1 MLDAIATIVT
11 EEQPQWKGTASEL
24 LILLPQLEIAP
35 NILTRKL
42 NISVERLLREHGI
55 RYETSRGHDGRMITL
70 TLQPKAR
77 GIGADYEKSRKY
89 IHRYSRH
96 C

>member
-35 NILTRKL
+35 NILTRKA
-42 NISVERLLREHGI
+42 EHQC
-55 RYETSRGHDGRMITL
+55 RAS
-70 TLQPKAR
+70 AS
-77 GIGADYEKSRKY
+77 GAWYPL
-89 IHRYSRH
+89 
-96 C
+96 